1 MNEVAAPGRQHPD
14 DRISVVLDKGC
25 GRPPRGVKGKGRFP
39 FQQRHGPVLGDFVGD
54 RGSRHPAAND
64 DYIDG
69 EFGLGGVAHVTSIS
83 VRLNVS
89 SSSRVGRE
97 NHRIVSTEPWKH
109 SLTGRPYVDH
119 IAPQL
124 G

>member
-1 MNEVAAPGRQHPD
+1 MVSSGREVARGGSKPSGGSVNEVAAPGRQHPD

-83 VRLNVS
+83 EI
-89 SSSRVGRE
+89 GRA
-97 NHRIVSTEPWKH
+97 HV
-109 SLTGRPYVDH
+109 
-119 IAPQL
+119 
-124 G
+124 